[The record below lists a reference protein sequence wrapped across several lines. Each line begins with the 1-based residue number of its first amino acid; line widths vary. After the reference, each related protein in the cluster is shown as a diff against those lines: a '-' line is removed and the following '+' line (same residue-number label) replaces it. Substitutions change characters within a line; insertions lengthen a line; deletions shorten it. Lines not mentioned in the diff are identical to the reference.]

1 MSYPSYL
8 NKVLK
13 EIINVEG
20 KSYWKF
26 DYESEEAKELNL
38 NVIQKLLYPVE
49 SMTQI
54 FYADEPREKFGLETL
69 FTDEELEAIY
79 SDVDY
84 DEE

>member
-1 MSYPSYL
+1 MKYPPYL
-8 NKVLK
+8 NKVPK
-13 EIINVEG
+13 EIIDVEG

-49 SMTQI
+49 SMTQF
-54 FYADEPREKFGLETL
+54 FYGDGPRDKFGLETL
-69 FTDEELEAIY
+69 FTDEELEAMY